1 MSLQTKKYTWSMNYV
16 FKTKTR
22 STRLG
27 WMRDGEICFYKFN
40 PSSIE
45 WKILLTKE
53 VYPMLI
59 LYVNL
64 AIRTK
69 DLYPTIDLTVS
80 TINAQSHKF
89 FYLFCSFVCL
99 WHSACGISVCQP
111 RIELGPWQ
119 WKCWILTTRPPGN
132 CPLHQILFISHRKMI
147 VSNLLSFTVC

>member
-1 MSLQTKKYTWSMNYV
+1 MYWCSVFLKITGQRRIILILNKIVFTNKKNTWNMNYV
-16 FKTKTR
+16 LKTKTR
-22 STRLG
+22 SKRLG

-45 WKILLTKE
+45 WKIFLTKE

-89 FYLFCSFVCL
+89 FSLFV
-99 WHSACGISVCQP
+99 
-111 RIELGPWQ
+111 
-119 WKCWILTTRPPGN
+119 
-132 CPLHQILFISHRKMI
+132 LFIC
-147 VSNLLSFTVC
+147 LSLTLSLWYLSLPTKDWTWALAVKVLNPNH